1 MTFPSTIALLSYKSS
16 SNLDDFIQT
25 VAAAQ
30 YWYMY
35 LYRKGEYS
43 NSFEEFLYDA
53 ITKKR
58 VGTILIQWI
67 DKDDIFLYTGPPCTL
82 IMNGSW
88 TQFPP
93 SGLIKPIIL
102 SFSLGIDTLDR
113 FTCEALRKA
122 GPIGCRDKHTQ
133 FILELHN
140 VQCYFSGCITSII
153 EPKYYMYHSIFSKS
167 EELPTSIDTLIVND
181 VEYSNTSSFKIT
193 NVYSGDL
200 LSSVSRAYERLYLY
214 SHFTNQVVTSNLFT
228 FIAAKAFSLHARL
241 FEPDGTPLVKNENG
255 VWKYT
260 HFLGLVDES
269 ETAIGPMRKRIL
281 DALEAAT

>member
-1 MTFPSTIALLSYKSS
+1 MSFPSTIALFSYKNSN
-16 SNLDDFIQT
+16 NLDDFIQT

-53 ITKKR
+53 VTKKR
-58 VGTILIQWI
+58 VGTIVIQWI

-88 TQFPP
+88 SQFPP

-102 SFSLGIDTLDR
+102 SFSLGIDTLDTL
-113 FTCEALRKA
+113 TCEALRKA

-140 VQCYFSGCITSII
+140 VQCYFSGCITSIV

-167 EELPTSIDTLIVND
+167 SPSESLISLVND
-181 VEYSNTSSFKIT
+181 VDLPETPSTIT

-200 LSSVSRAYERLYLY
+200 LNSISRAYERLYLY
-214 SHFTNQVVTSNLFT
+214 SHSTGQLITSNLFS
-228 FIAAKAFSLHARL
+228 FIAAKSFSLHAQL
-241 FEPDGTPLVKNENG
+241 FEPDGTPLIKNKNG
-255 VWKYT
+255 AWKYT
-260 HFLGLVDES
+260 HFLGLVDEA
-269 ETAIGPMRKRIL
+269 EIAIGPMRKRIL
-281 DALEAAT
+281 DALDAAT